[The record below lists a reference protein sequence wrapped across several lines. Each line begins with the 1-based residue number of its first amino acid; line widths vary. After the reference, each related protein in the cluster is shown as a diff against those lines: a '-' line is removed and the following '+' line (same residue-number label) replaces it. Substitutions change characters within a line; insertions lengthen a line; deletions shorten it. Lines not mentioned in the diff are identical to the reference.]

1 LAAKP
6 RAGAIIRATH
16 TIAEEALMTSPEKVQ
31 MERYNSELED
41 DVRHIV
47 KKYSRIMGWGI
58 PELDEGAARRLI
70 LEAMRRALAKVES
83 E

>member
-1 LAAKP
+1 
-6 RAGAIIRATH
+6 
-16 TIAEEALMTSPEKVQ
+16 MTTPENIQ
-31 MERYNSELED
+31 MDRYNSELED
-41 DVRHIV
+41 DIRHIL

-70 LEAMRRALAKVES
+70 LESMRRALAKVES